1 MGNPETPGPAAVTH
15 KDRPKLPLFVLAA
28 GAVLLGAAALQSV
41 LIVGPGPRGSPH
53 AITVD
58 ASRPAATPAPSPTPS
73 PWNPPLPTF
82 EVAPAD
88 PDDRL
93 PTGAVPDAPHS
104 ADHAIA
110 LSRAASPPESAS
122 TNEPAADAAS
132 KPQPQASTIKLEREP
147 DEPAKP
153 KVEAPA
159 ESKPSRKPE
168 PSQAVVS
175 EPEPAP
181 MPKVEAAP
189 SASKPLPQPAP
200 AESAKASGET
210 PAPPAPE
217 TKPVVAEPKVE
228 APLRE
233 LKPATQPEPG
243 TKVTA
248 TETKPEPVPA
258 VGPKTEIE
266 EVAAK
271 AKPLKPEPGPQTK
284 IAATEAKS
292 ESARPKTQ
300 PLERP
305 KRTTTAPA
313 QSPARGKATAKPMT
327 LGFRRIAKPSA
338 PASKVSSGRYA
349 TSVRAAIGRHRPAA
363 HGGGSATVAFSVG
376 PAGGITG
383 LRIVRSSGKPQLDQ
397 AAIAT
402 VRSAAPFPPPPT
414 GANPAFSIQIF
425 FR

>member
-1 MGNPETPGPAAVTH
+1 VTH

-28 GAVLLGAAALQSV
+28 GAVLLGAAALQSM

-53 AITVD
+53 AITVSG
-58 ASRPAATPAPSPTPS
+58 SRPATTPAPSPTPS
-73 PWNPPLPTF
+73 PWNPPLSTV

-88 PDDRL
+88 PDDQL
-93 PTGAVPDAPHS
+93 PTGAVPDAPHT

-110 LSRAASPPESAS
+110 LSHPASPPEPAS

-132 KPQPQASTIKLEREP
+132 KPEPQAPTTKLEREP

-159 ESKPSRKPE
+159 ESKPSPKPE
-168 PSQAVVS
+168 PSQAIVS
-175 EPEPAP
+175 EPAP
-181 MPKVEAAP
+181 IPSPKVEAAP
-189 SASKPLPQPAP
+189 AASKPLPQPAP
-200 AESAKASGET
+200 AESTKASEET
-210 PAPPAPE
+210 PAPLLAAPAAE
-217 TKPVVAEPKVE
+217 TKPVAAEPKVD
-228 APLRE
+228 APLPE
-233 LKPATQPEPG
+233 PKPATQPEPED
-243 TKVTA
+243 KVTA
-248 TETKPEPVPA
+248 TETKPEPMTA

-266 EVAAK
+266 ETAAK
-271 AKPLKPEPGPQTK
+271 ANPLKPEPVPQIK
-284 IAATEAKS
+284 IAATEAKP
-292 ESARPKTQ
+292 EPARPKTQ
-300 PLERP
+300 PLEKP
-305 KRTTTAPA
+305 KRTTAAPA

-327 LGFRRIAKPSA
+327 LGFGRIAKPSA

-402 VRSAAPFPPPPT
+402 VRSAAPFPPPPA